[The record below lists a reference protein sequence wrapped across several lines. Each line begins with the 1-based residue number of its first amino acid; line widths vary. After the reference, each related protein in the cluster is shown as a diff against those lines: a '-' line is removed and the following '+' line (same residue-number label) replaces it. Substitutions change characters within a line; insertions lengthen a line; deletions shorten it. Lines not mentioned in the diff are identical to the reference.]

1 MKNIDILVDEYFDKA
16 VSDLASLIQINSE
29 YDSSTADALKPF
41 GNGAALSLEKFL
53 LLAENDGFTT
63 KNIENYAGYAECG
76 TGDLIGILAHLDVVP
91 AGNMDKWK
99 HNPYDAVI
107 DNNKMYGRGT
117 TDDKGPLI
125 AAYTA
130 LHILKNNYKLNKRF
144 RIIAGCD
151 EETSMRCLKR
161 YKETEEIPVFSF
173 SPDASFPA
181 VNGEK
186 GQMQIALT
194 REFVHQGHEPIKLL
208 GLTCGQVVNIVP
220 DEAVAY
226 FSGNIA
232 MLKRQLEEIAGDDLE
247 IEYFE
252 EKYLKVT
259 AFGKQMHS
267 MNAPDGINAMYKLFK
282 YLAHPDLDYGPWEL
296 MHWIRSMALIFDDKN
311 IARNLGINFK
321 DEFGE
326 LTINLGLLRYKS
338 KDLQIH
344 FDIRYPVT
352 MKPSKFEAK
361 LPLITEKLMM
371 LGQIKK
377 HIEPLY
383 VDENNIYLQELLK
396 AYNAITNEEAKPIT
410 IGGRTYCTAMPNAV
424 SFGAKFPQD
433 EELAH
438 QTNEY
443 LDLDNFKKMIKIY
456 LQALININNLDV

>member
-1 MKNIDILVDEYFDKA
+1 MENIDTLVEKYFENAVKDLQELIKINSENDKSTSSNEQPFGKGIALCLNQFLNTASKDGFINKNID
-16 VSDLASLIQINSE
+16 
-29 YDSSTADALKPF
+29 
-41 GNGAALSLEKFL
+41 
-53 LLAENDGFTT
+53 
-63 KNIENYAGYAECG
+63 NYAGYAECG

-91 AGNMDKWK
+91 AGNHHKWTYP
-99 HNPYDAVI
+99 PYAAEI
-107 DNNKMYGRGT
+107 HNNKMYGRGT
-117 TDDKGPLI
+117 ADDKGPLM

-130 LHILKNNYKLNKRF
+130 LKILKENYTLNKRF
-144 RIIAGCD
+144 RVIAGCD

-194 REFVHQGHEPIKLL
+194 RDFIHQGLEPIKLL
-208 GLTCGQVVNIVP
+208 GLTCGEVINIVP
-220 DEAVAY
+220 EEAYAY

-232 MLKRQLEEIAGDDLE
+232 KLKRQLEEIAGDDLE
-247 IEYFE
+247 IDYFE
-252 EKYLKVT
+252 EKYLRVK
-259 AFGKQMHS
+259 AYGKAMHS
-267 MNAPDGINAMYKLFK
+267 MHAPDGVNGMYKLFK

-311 IARNLGINFK
+311 ISKNLGVNYS

-338 KDLQIH
+338 KDLQLH

-352 MKPSKFEAK
+352 MKPSKFESK
-361 LPLITEKLMM
+361 LHLITEKIMM

-377 HIEPLY
+377 HIPPLY
-383 VDENNIYLQELLK
+383 ISEDNKYLKELLK
-396 AYNAITNEEAKPIT
+396 AYKDVANEDAKPVT
-410 IGGRTYCTAMPNAV
+410 IGGRTYCAAMPNSV
-424 SFGAKFPQD
+424 SFGAKYPQD

-438 QTNEY
+438 QVDEY
-443 LDLDNFKKMIKIY
+443 VDLDKFKKNIKIY
-456 LQALININNLDV
+456 LQALINLNNM